1 MVSHQSSS
9 GSHTQ
14 ATINRN
20 VSRGTLSRNWCSS
33 FLIGTVTNP
42 TNCSKCKTTNLLVR
56 FFRYLWNIIQPIWN
70 LRCDSTKPRRFTTY
84 WVCWLWNSETET
96 CNGTLRKHNCSQFAI
111 SNIFYILTFV
121 IFFWPSYGQRETQIC
136 CPYYILT
143 SLPVLSTTLRTKP
156 NHVHNGCLQTFLCYK
171 CVSRVMVNVDS
182 IFFPQTFAWNGSYE
196 MSMCLRPRC
205 AHEVRD
211 KYWGAAFFLQIL
223 AWDWSCEMSVR
234 SSTLQA
240 RTRCGSR
247 SWGMVQGTDNVVP
260 TGCRMPELAA
270 EKLT

>member
-1 MVSHQSSS
+1 MAVTCTHWLPLKVVFSFIRDMVSHQSSS

-42 TNCSKCKTTNLLVR
+42 TNCRKCKTTNLLVR

-70 LRCDSTKPRRFTTY
+70 FRCDSTKPRRFTTY

-121 IFFWPSYGQRETQIC
+121 IVFLAVVWATRNTNMLS
-136 CPYYILT
+136 
-143 SLPVLSTTLRTKP
+143 VLHLDQPASSFHNIENKTK
-156 NHVHNGCLQTFLCYK
+156 
-171 CVSRVMVNVDS
+171 S
-182 IFFPQTFAWNGSYE
+182 
-196 MSMCLRPRC
+196 C
-205 AHEVRD
+205 A
-211 KYWGAAFFLQIL
+211 
-223 AWDWSCEMSVR
+223 
-234 SSTLQA
+234 
-240 RTRCGSR
+240 
-247 SWGMVQGTDNVVP
+247 
-260 TGCRMPELAA
+260 
-270 EKLT
+270 

>member
-1 MVSHQSSS
+1 MFQFPYWHGNESNQKIAASARQRTCLSDFFDICETSSNQSGTSV
-9 GSHTQ
+9 
-14 ATINRN
+14 ATRQNHDA
-20 VSRGTLSRNWCSS
+20 SP
-33 FLIGTVTNP
+33 LIGCAGCGTQKRKLATEHFEN
-42 TNCSKCKTTNLLVR
+42 TIAHNLPSR
-56 FFRYLWNIIQPIWN
+56 TSSIFWR
-70 LRCDSTKPRRFTTY
+70 S
-84 WVCWLWNSETET
+84 WL
-96 CNGTLRKHNCSQFAI
+96 
-111 SNIFYILTFV
+111 
-121 IFFWPSYGQRETQIC
+121 FFWPSYGQRETQIC
-136 CPYYILT
+136 CPHYILT

-156 NHVHNGCLQTFLCYK
+156 NHVHNRCLQTFLCYK

-196 MSMCLRPRC
+196 MSMCLRPRS